1 MTSLIVMA
9 MLQLLLVLVLLAI
22 VSKLIDMVKA
32 GAPLVSFR
40 RPRSSKPAKHSKS
53 VNETA
58 KAVRPPEEPAKTSR
72 VISFKLP
79 IPGRG
84 KEKTEA
90 SPEVPV
96 ETSAPAGRS
105 RRLLTLSELESA
117 NNRAA
122 AHFPEDYYAE
132 VEAKLEGLF
141 QDYLSQTISLADYL
155 DKVRKERAIT
165 QAVLRNGSVLIDPEL
180 RDEAE
185 RAAAAIDWCLDWAS
199 DQISRDSKG
208 LAA

>member
-32 GAPLVSFR
+32 GAPLVSLR
-40 RPRSSKPAKHSKS
+40 RPRSSKRSKS

-58 KAVRPPEEPAKTSR
+58 KAVRPPEEPAKVSR

-96 ETSAPAGRS
+96 GIVAPAGRS

-117 NNRAA
+117 SNRAA

-180 RDEAE
+180 RGEAE

-199 DQISRDSKG
+199 DQISCDSTG

>member
-1 MTSLIVMA
+1 MTNLIILA
-9 MLQLLLVLVLLAI
+9 MFQLLLVLVLLAI
-22 VSKLIDMVKA
+22 VSKLIGMIKA

-40 RPRSSKPAKHSKS
+40 RPRSSKPMKHSKS

-58 KAVRPPEEPAKTSR
+58 KAVRPPEEPAKVSR

-84 KEKTEA
+84 KGEA
-90 SPEVPV
+90 DASQEEPG
-96 ETSAPAGRS
+96 ETTAPAGRS

-117 NNRAA
+117 SNRAA
-122 AHFPEDYYAE
+122 AHFPEDYYGQ

-141 QDYLSQTISLADYL
+141 QDYLSQTISLANYL
-155 DKVRKERAIT
+155 EKVRKERAIT

-180 RDEAE
+180 RGEAE

-199 DQISRDSKG
+199 DQISLDSKG